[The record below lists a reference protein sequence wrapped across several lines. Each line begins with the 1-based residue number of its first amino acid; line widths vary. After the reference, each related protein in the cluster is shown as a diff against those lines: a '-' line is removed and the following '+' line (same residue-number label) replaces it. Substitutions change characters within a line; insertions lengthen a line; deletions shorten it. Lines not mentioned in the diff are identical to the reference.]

1 MTPETPSSATMGN
14 RICER
19 VTARSCCSPSKPNG
33 RITSGAT
40 SMNSA
45 VRAPRPRRRSQKS
58 VEATRQARARSP
70 FSSSSEKTGTNAAV
84 SAWSA
89 TRLRTRFG
97 TWKAAVNALIPAPST
112 PK

>member
-1 MTPETPSSATMGN
+1 M
-14 RICER
+14 
-19 VTARSCCSPSKPNG
+19 
-33 RITSGAT
+33 TSGAT
-40 SMNSA
+40 SMKSA
-45 VRAPRPRRRSQKS
+45 VSPPSPRSSSQKS
-58 VEATRQARARSP
+58 VDATRHARAFSP